1 MKERSRDRNSTGTPF
16 TTASLS
22 SEEGMIG
29 GKMVEVKIE
38 EIEDTSDKRKAPL
51 LVLTD
56 AAKRKSAI
64 S

>member
-1 MKERSRDRNSTGTPF
+1 MKERSRDRNSTDTPI

-22 SEEGMIG
+22 SEEGMMG

-38 EIEDTSDKRKAPL
+38 EAEDTDDKRKAPL

-56 AAKRKSAI
+56 AAKRSAI
-64 S
+64 F